1 MSASGKATGPYW
13 KRFAITRSAR
23 RTRPTPSGCWS
34 RPSESPC
41 ATYRDG
47 QAPDWWSAKKPWFAQ
62 LRGAAAVVDLVGEA
76 VALQRFLETL
86 HWRGG
91 EEAYVD
97 ELLRSYAPRIQ
108 DARDFALSRRVLL
121 LQSAAGIGIDL
132 SL

>member
-1 MSASGKATGPYW
+1 
-13 KRFAITRSAR
+13 
-23 RTRPTPSGCWS
+23 
-34 RPSESPC
+34 
-41 ATYRDG
+41 
-47 QAPDWWSAKKPWFAQ
+47 
-62 LRGAAAVVDLVGEA
+62 VVDLVGEA

-132 SL
+132 SLAALPFEDMTVSRSVLIELRPGAAIRLCSPEIWWL